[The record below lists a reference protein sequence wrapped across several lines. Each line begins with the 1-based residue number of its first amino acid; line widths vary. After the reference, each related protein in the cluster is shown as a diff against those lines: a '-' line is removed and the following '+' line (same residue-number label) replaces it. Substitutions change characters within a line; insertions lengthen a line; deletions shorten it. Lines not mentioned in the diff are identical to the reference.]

1 MKINIEKQESINLNC
16 MLNCSRADDDTNFK
30 GSTWKKFRSCSAEV
44 LEKDNYVLLRSYN
57 TIVAV
62 IDLEHGIGY
71 DFLRLVYGY
80 TATSAQHIF
89 KFFKDYGVVKVER
102 AYPIYD

>member
-1 MKINIEKQESINLNC
+1 MKINKEKQESINRHCIWNYR
-16 MLNCSRADDDTNFK
+16 RAEEDTNFN

-44 LEKDNYVLLRSYN
+44 LEKDNYILLRSYN

-62 IDLEHGIGY
+62 IDLEYGIGY

-80 TATSAQHIF
+80 TATSAQHIS
-89 KFFKDYGVVKVER
+89 KFFKDYGVLKVER
-102 AYPIYD
+102 AYPVY